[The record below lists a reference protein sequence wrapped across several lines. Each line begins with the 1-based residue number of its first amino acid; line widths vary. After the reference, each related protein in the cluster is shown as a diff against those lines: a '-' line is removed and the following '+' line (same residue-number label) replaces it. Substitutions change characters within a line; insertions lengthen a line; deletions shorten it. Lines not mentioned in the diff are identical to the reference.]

1 VTPPR
6 RQIHTLQTPGAASGR
21 HPPLVFVHGGCVH
34 AGCWAPHFLP
44 YFSRRGFACQ
54 AIDLAGHGASEG
66 RQQLDSF
73 GIDDYADDVAQ
84 VVDGLDAPPIL
95 IGHSMGTVVVER
107 YLERGEARG
116 AVLMAPVPPSG
127 IFGSTLRLALTT
139 PTYFAEQQRAIRGEY
154 TAQTL
159 ALMREVYYSA
169 DTPDDDLIR
178 YAPLFQPE
186 SRRALTELTLLAM
199 RFPRRRPQLPV
210 LVVGGENDALF
221 PPSYLGF
228 TADRWAADRAVI
240 PGVGH
245 TMMLDAHWQPAAQ
258 WIADWLEERFG

>member
-1 VTPPR
+1 MTRPP
-6 RQIHTLQTPGAASGR
+6 RQIHTLQAPGVASGR
-21 HPPLVFVHGGCVH
+21 YPPLVFVHGGCVH

-44 YFSRRGFACQ
+44 YFGQRGFACR
-54 AIDLAGHGASEG
+54 AVDLAGHGASEG

-84 VVDGLDAPPIL
+84 VVAGLDTPPIL
-95 IGHSMGTVVVER
+95 VGHSMGTIVVER
-107 YLERGEARG
+107 FLERGEAAG

-127 IFGSTLRLALTT
+127 ILGSTLRLALTT
-139 PTYFAEQQRAIRGEY
+139 PTYFAEQQRAIRGDY
-154 TAQTL
+154 SAQTL
-159 ALMREVYYSA
+159 ALMREVYYSP

-178 YAPLFQPE
+178 HAPLFQPE
-186 SRRALTELTLLAM
+186 SQRALTELTLLAL

-210 LVVGGENDALF
+210 LVVGGGSDALF
-221 PPSYLGF
+221 PPSYSGF

-258 WIADWLEERFG
+258 RIADWIDQRFG